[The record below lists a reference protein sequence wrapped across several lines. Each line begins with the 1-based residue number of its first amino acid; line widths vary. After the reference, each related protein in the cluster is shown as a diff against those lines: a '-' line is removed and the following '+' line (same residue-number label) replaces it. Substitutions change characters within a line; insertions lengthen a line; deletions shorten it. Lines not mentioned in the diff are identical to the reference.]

1 MSFGNFLYQV
11 EGIGALP
18 DASLYTDKYWCVL
31 TGDSQYQGITYKS
44 DGTNWIY
51 VDGCVTYGPG
61 TSYATVDD
69 LPENCVFIAP
79 NGGVYLK
86 QGETITPVS
95 AWLVDGVL
103 YITVTG
109 ENINVDDPS
118 LKINVDETN
127 FIDVDENNNILVD
140 EA

>member
-31 TGDSQYQGITYKS
+31 TGNSQYQGATYKS

-51 VDGCVTYGPG
+51 TDGCVTYGPG
-61 TSYATVDD
+61 TPYATMND
-69 LPENCVFIAP
+69 LPENCAFLAP

-86 QGETITPVS
+86 RGEVIVPVS
-95 AWLVDGVL
+95 ADLLYNEDAVVYEGEQIVVDV
-103 YITVTG
+103 
-109 ENINVDDPS
+109 VD
-118 LKINVDETN
+118 
-127 FIDVDENNNILVD
+127 FIILLNKDGSVILNKD
-140 EA
+140 GSVILNKR